1 MSSSPASSNSNKTFT
16 ITPSDNISSST
27 IYKIRVTTGVK
38 DSLENYLSSQ
48 YETSSGFTTADV
60 TTSALGEVTA
70 VTTPTNDTTPNYTFS
85 SSEAGTITYGG
96 SCSSS
101 TTFASSGQNTIT
113 FNTLS
118 AGTYSN
124 CTIIVTDTAGNNSN
138 TLTINSFTI
147 GAIILFNQTASYH
160 LNGSTPTKSNGNFSA
175 SINTVCNSSAQSLG
189 ITNATVGVFATVSS
203 DLKLF
208 VTGGITSRP
217 VVSINNSLIS
227 NSWNELWDGA
237 IDKSLNSAGVV
248 SSGLWWS
255 GTKGDG
261 TKVTPINNNAAGNC
275 NNFTSSAGGVGGAA
289 GSFSATSGISGAS
302 GWGYTGNG
310 SRLAESLRP
319 SWIGEY
325 PDLGCNDEWEIVCVA
340 KPNF

>member
-1 MSSSPASSNSNKTFT
+1 M
-16 ITPSDNISSST
+16 
-27 IYKIRVTTGVK
+27 
-38 DSLENYLSSQ
+38 
-48 YETSSGFTTADV
+48 
-60 TTSALGEVTA
+60 
-70 VTTPTNDTTPNYTFS
+70 
-85 SSEAGTITYGG
+85 
-96 SCSSS
+96 
-101 TTFASSGQNTIT
+101 
-113 FNTLS
+113 
-118 AGTYSN
+118 
-124 CTIIVTDTAGNNSN
+124 
-138 TLTINSFTI
+138 
-147 GAIILFNQTASYH
+147 
-160 LNGSTPTKSNGNFSA
+160 
-175 SINTVCNSSAQSLG
+175 G
-189 ITNATVGVFATVSS
+189 ITNSTVGVFATVSS

-261 TKVTPINNNAAGNC
+261 TKVTPINDNAAGNC

-289 GSFSATSGISGAS
+289 GSSSATSGISGAS